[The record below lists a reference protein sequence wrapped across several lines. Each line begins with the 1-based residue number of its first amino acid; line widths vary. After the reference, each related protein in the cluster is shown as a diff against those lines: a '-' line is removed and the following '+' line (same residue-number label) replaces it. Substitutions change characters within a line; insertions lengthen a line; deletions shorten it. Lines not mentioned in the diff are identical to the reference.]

1 MKYSIVIP
9 TYNHCDD
16 LLRPCVESVF
26 KFSHMRDIE
35 LIISAN
41 GCFDNTRDYLSE
53 LANKFASLG
62 MEDHLKIIWNDSPLG
77 YSRATNEGIKV
88 ATCELVVP
96 LSNDV
101 ILLDQPKN
109 AWLARLA
116 APFAQ
121 NPLTGITCPTKMYSE
136 HAGREFAI
144 FYCVMIHKKVFD
156 RIGLLN
162 ESYGV
167 GSGEDIEFSIETE
180 LAGFEVTSIT
190 ESYLDPHLKMWIS
203 DFPLYHKG
211 EGTVHDPSLVQ
222 NWETTFNN
230 NMLTVARKYNPSW
243 LTENASLVKQLEL
256 QCQSNNYQEA
266 VNFLKNKSPSIYEET
281 FTQNLYSVKREE
293 IENTTVV
300 DIGAHIG
307 CFSIFALQQG
317 AKKILAVDANPNTYT
332 NGLLHV
338 CAGIQQVTP
347 LWIAVSAQDDETLWI
362 DDNDTSSK
370 VSTNMGN
377 SHAVQTISLQT
388 LLSQENLT
396 EDNMVLKMDVEGSEF
411 DIILTSPPEVLTKFS
426 TIYIEVHNNTNPDPR
441 YQDSTL
447 IQQKLEACGFE
458 KVAEIPLFWFGFD
471 GSVSELGVYNQK
483 YIRKTPHENTLQ
495 HHN

>member
-16 LLRPCVESVF
+16 LLRPCIESIF
-26 KFSHMRDIE
+26 QFSHMRDIE
-35 LIISAN
+35 LVISAN
-41 GCFDNTRDYLSE
+41 GCVDNTQAYLDE
-53 LANKFASLG
+53 LATKFASLG

-77 YSRATNEGIKV
+77 YSRSTNVGIK
-88 ATCELVVP
+88 ATTCEFVV
-96 LSNDV
+96 LLNNDV

-109 AWLARLA
+109 TWLKRLE
-116 APFAQ
+116 APFVN
-121 NPLTGITCPTKMYSE
+121 NPATGITCTTKMYSE

-144 FYCVMIHKKVFD
+144 FYCVMIHKKVFE

-162 ESYGV
+162 ESYGT

-180 LAGFEVTSIT
+180 LAGFEVTSVT
-190 ESYLDPHLKMWIS
+190 ESYLDPNLKMWIS

-243 LTENASLVKQLEL
+243 LTENAGLVKQIEL
-256 QCQSNNYQEA
+256 QSQANNYQEA
-266 VNFLKNKSPSIYEET
+266 VKLLKNKSSSIYEET

-293 IENTTVV
+293 IEDKTVV

-307 CFSIFALQQG
+307 CFSIFALGQG
-317 AKKILAVDANPNTYT
+317 AKKILAVEANKNTYSK
-332 NGLLHV
+332 GLLHV
-338 CAGIQQVTP
+338 CAGIPQVKT
-347 LWIAVSAQDDETLWI
+347 LWKAVSAQDEQTLWI
-362 DDNDTSSK
+362 NDNDTSSK
-370 VSTNMGN
+370 VSDN
-377 SHAVQTISLQT
+377 SSHGHAVQTLSLQT
-388 LLSQENLT
+388 LLAQENLT
-396 EDNMVLKMDVEGSEF
+396 DDNMVLKMDVEGSEF
-411 DIILTSPPEVLTKFS
+411 DIILNTPPEVLRRFS

-447 IQQKLEACGFE
+447 VQHALTSCGFE
-458 KVAEIPLFWFGFD
+458 KVAEIPMFWFGFD
-471 GSVSELGVYNQK
+471 GSVTELGVYNQK
-483 YIRKTPHENTLQ
+483 YIRKNPHENTLQ